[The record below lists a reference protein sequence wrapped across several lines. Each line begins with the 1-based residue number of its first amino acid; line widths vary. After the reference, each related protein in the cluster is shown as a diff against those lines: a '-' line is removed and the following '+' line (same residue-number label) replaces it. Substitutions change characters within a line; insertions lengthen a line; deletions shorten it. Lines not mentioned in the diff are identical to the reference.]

1 MMTLKR
7 SLRVILGLDPRI
19 HVFNGSWIVRSPS
32 EVTVGPTMVPER
44 SWRGQASSRRADA
57 RRLDSYHEDGNEVG
71 KVWLLA
77 LTTLALLFA
86 SLSIAHAQSPLGI
99 GSAEPSI
106 SVGGPLAPF
115 FQWINVHQQSF
126 YRALTGALKAM
137 REDPWAL
144 TSLIG
149 LSFAYGVFHAAG
161 PGHGKAVISSYM
173 IANETQLKRGIL
185 ISFVSALIQGV
196 VAIGLVVAAYFL
208 LRGTSITMTK
218 ATQAMEIAS
227 FAMVALFGAWLLV
240 RKIWSMLR
248 HHDDYHAVTPTQT
261 PASALATSSSAS
273 STSSFPPSSGA
284 GAGLSRSSALSFKAA
299 DNTATGFADAPT
311 TAPRRTGMGTG
322 LRFQGQPVF
331 ADHAQSGS
339 GDICDACGK
348 AHAPDPT
355 IFQSRTF
362 SLTEAWSAIVAV
374 GLRPCSGAIIVMSFS
389 MLNGLLIGGMLS
401 VLAMSIGTA
410 ITVSLLAI
418 LAVTAKDAAIRYA
431 GTGSRRASRI
441 ANGIEIAGAL
451 VVLLMGL
458 ALLGASLQA

>member
-1 MMTLKR
+1 M
-7 SLRVILGLDPRI
+7 LGNSVL
-19 HVFNGSWIVRSPS
+19 
-32 EVTVGPTMVPER
+32 
-44 SWRGQASSRRADA
+44 SRRA
-57 RRLDSYHEDGNEVG
+57 RQNESA
-71 KVWLLA
+71 KLLLA
-77 LTTLALLFA
+77 LTTLTLLLA
-86 SLSIAHAQSPLGI
+86 SLGIAHAQSPLGI

-240 RKIWSMLR
+240 RKIWSLMR
-248 HHDDYHAVTPTQT
+248 QRADHPAVSPAQT
-261 PASALATSSSAS
+261 PAPALVASAS
-273 STSSFPPSSGA
+273 PVTSAAF
-284 GAGLSRSSALSFKAA
+284 SFKST
-299 DNTATGFADAPT
+299 DTTTSGFAEAGT
-311 TAPRRTGMGTG
+311 AAPRRTGMGTG

-348 AHAPDPT
+348 AHAPDPS